1 MINQQYDIGD
11 KVKHK
16 VFGEGI
22 ILNISGWGDGAKLTI
37 EFGKKVSKMIIAK
50 YVKPT

>member
-1 MINQQYDIGD
+1 MIDQLYDIGD

-22 ILNISGWGDGAKLTI
+22 ILNIDGWGDGAKLTI
-37 EFGKKVSKMIIAK
+37 EFGKKVGKMIIAK
-50 YVKPT
+50 YVKPA

>member
-1 MINQQYDIGD
+1 MAYFDIGD

-22 ILNISGWGDGAKLTI
+22 ILNIDGWGDGAKLTV
-37 EFGKKVSKMIIAK
+37 EFGKKLSKMIIAK
-50 YVKPT
+50 YVKPVKK